1 LHCCRLCKHYDPER
15 STYCF
20 EERADTPVQKEN
32 ANFCDYFTPKPNVFT
47 QGNAQ
52 KSLNSKAQLESLFGK
67 TDAEEEPE
75 IDEFPESKEDSTK
88 QALDDLFK

>member
-1 LHCCRLCKHYDPER
+1 M
-15 STYCF
+15 
-20 EERADTPVQKEN
+20 
-32 ANFCDYFTPKPNVFT
+32 FT

-67 TDAEEEPE
+67 NDAKEESE
-75 IDEFPESKEDSTK
+75 IDESPESKEDSAK

>member
-1 LHCCRLCKHYDPER
+1 M
-15 STYCF
+15 
-20 EERADTPVQKEN
+20 
-32 ANFCDYFTPKPNVFT
+32 FT